1 MVTRSSGEEARVIA
15 DLIAGSAGAAAA
27 LEHIYSHHGGSVLS
41 FVARCTGDDSVAEQ
55 VVVEVFVHLWRHP
68 QSFDPSAGSIRSHL
82 VKNAHWRCMGLVGLE
97 PSRPTQIAHEQ
108 PADNWDDAAHRGP
121 DGTADNARG
130 PDGDWDGLNL
140 DERVAIGLVQLGE
153 MTSTEVAE
161 FLGVDEDTV
170 HSWLTG
176 GLQRLAA
183 GPPS

>member
-1 MVTRSSGEEARVIA
+1 MVTRSSGEEARVMA
-15 DLIAGSAGAAAA
+15 ALIAGSAGAEAA
-27 LEHIYSHHGGSVLS
+27 LEHIYRHHGGAVLS

-68 QSFDPSAGSIRSHL
+68 QSFDTSAGSIRSHL
-82 VKNAHWRCMGLVGLE
+82 LNDAHWRCMGLVGLE
-97 PSRPTQIAHEQ
+97 QSQPTQIVHEQ
-108 PADNWDDAAHRGP
+108 PADNWDDADHRGP
-121 DGTADNARG
+121 DGTADTARG
-130 PDGDWDGLNL
+130 PDGGWDRLSL
-140 DERVAIGLVQLGE
+140 DERVAIGLVRLGE

-161 FLGVDEDTV
+161 FLDVDEDTV